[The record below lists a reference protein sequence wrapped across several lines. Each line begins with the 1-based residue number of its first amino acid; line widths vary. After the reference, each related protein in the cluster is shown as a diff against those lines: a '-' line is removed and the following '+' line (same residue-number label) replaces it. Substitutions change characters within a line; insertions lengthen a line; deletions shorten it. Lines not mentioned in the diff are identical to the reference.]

1 MTQEILMPPGYQK
14 LKEYPAIDKE
24 GQGANT

>member
-1 MTQEILMPPGYQK
+1 MTQEILVLPGYQK
-14 LKEYPAIDKE
+14 LKEYPAIAKE